1 MPHFKATNIKKTSS
15 YLATSHRLTTL
26 LATEESGSS
35 SLKTTCRETTDA
47 WRFQWKYT
55 SVKCQLCC
63 SPSSTAQL
71 LAVDDRPLGSGCG
84 LKVKLSLVQTPQLQV
99 LVLEVR
105 RLELL
110 WHSLF
115 SILIST
121 VWMDICKHKHVDG
134 LWNHYLGLKTTFC
147 CNGFLCLWKL
157 WECSKEHF
165 SIWV

>member
-26 LATEESGSS
+26 LATEESGSP
-35 SLKTTCRETTDA
+35 SLKTTCRETADA
-47 WRFQWKYT
+47 WSFQWKYT
-55 SVKCQLCC
+55 SAKCQICC

-71 LAVDDRPLGSGCG
+71 LAVDDRPLGSGFG

-115 SILIST
+115 STLIST
-121 VWMDICKHKHVDG
+121 VWTDICKHKHVDG